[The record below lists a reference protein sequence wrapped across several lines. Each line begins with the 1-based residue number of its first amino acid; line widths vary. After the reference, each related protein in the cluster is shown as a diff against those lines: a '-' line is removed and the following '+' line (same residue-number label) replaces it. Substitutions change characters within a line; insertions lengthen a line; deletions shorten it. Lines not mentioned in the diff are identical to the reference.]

1 MGVLPVI
8 LKCPPMKFSR
18 LLICVFLTAGVATP
32 SQGFDEKATPGQAMT
47 AKASAF
53 LHSLSDDQRAK
64 ATFDYDDP
72 ERQNWHFI
80 PKERPGVGLWDLEGA
95 TAKAAEQ
102 FVATGLSA
110 AGYEKIL
117 QVRSLEEVLYLFEKG
132 DERERRLKRH
142 PHKYFIC
149 VFGTPAKT
157 GTWGWRFE
165 GHHISLN
172 YTVKDGVIVS
182 STPEFLGANPGL
194 IDAGPGRSLRVL
206 GQRED
211 LGRQILKVCPQDK
224 QSKLWI
230 SKKPPGEIR
239 GPGAPQPVVGE
250 AQGLKYSDMTPEQQ
264 GLLKKLLAQYLKAA
278 PITVV
283 KRRMQAIHESGMDDI
298 TFGWWGGS
306 ELNEPHH
313 YVVQGKTF
321 VIEYNNTQN
330 KANHVHSFW
339 RNLAGDFNLPATN

>member
-1 MGVLPVI
+1 
-8 LKCPPMKFSR
+8 MKNLAFLFVAFG
-18 LLICVFLTAGVATP
+18 LLSNSAFA
-32 SQGFDEKATPGQAMT
+32 FDEQAAPGMAMT
-47 AKASAF
+47 AAASGF
-53 LHSLSDDQRAK
+53 LNSLDDDARAK

-72 ERQNWHFI
+72 ERVNWHFI
-80 PKERPGVGLWDLEGA
+80 PKERPGVGLWDLQGEA
-95 TAKAAEQ
+95 LAAAEK
-102 FVATGLSA
+102 FVSSGLSA
-110 AGYEKIL
+110 AGYEKAL

-149 VFGTPAKT
+149 VFGTPSKT
-157 GTWGWRFE
+157 GRWGWRFE

-172 YTVKDGVIVS
+172 YVVDNGTIIS

-206 GQRED
+206 GLRED
-211 LGRQILKVCPQDK
+211 IARQILKACPPDK
-224 QSKLWI
+224 VGQLWLSKT
-230 SKKPPGEIR
+230 PPGEIR
-239 GPGAPQPVVGE
+239 GPGAPQPVIDE
-250 AQGLKYSDMTPEQQ
+250 AKGLKYSEMTKEQQ

-283 KRRMQAIHESGMDDI
+283 KKRMQAINESGMDDI

-339 RNLAGDFNLPATN
+339 RNLAGDFALPAK

>member
-1 MGVLPVI
+1 
-8 LKCPPMKFSR
+8 MKPTCLIVCC
-18 LLICVFLTAGVATP
+18 LLTFGQSSSAQA
-32 SQGFDEKATPGQAMT
+32 FDELGSPGMAMT

-53 LHSLSDDQRAK
+53 LKTLPDNLKAK
-64 ATFDYDDP
+64 ATFKYDDP

-80 PKERPGVGLWDLEGA
+80 PKERPGVGLWDLEGDA
-95 TAKAAEQ
+95 LAAAEE
-102 FVATGLSA
+102 FVSTGLSV
-110 AGYEKIL
+110 AGYETIL
-117 QVRSLEEVLYLFEKG
+117 KVRSLEEVLYLFEKG
-132 DERERRLKRH
+132 EEPVRRLRRH
-142 PHKYFIC
+142 PHKYSIC

-172 YTVKDGVIVS
+172 YTVKNGVIIS

-206 GQRED
+206 GKRED
-211 LGRQILKVCPQDK
+211 LGRQILTTCPEGTQEV
-224 QSKLWI
+224 LWI

-239 GPGAPQPVVGE
+239 GPGAAQPVIAE
-250 AQGLKYSDMTPEQQ
+250 AEGLKYSEMTREQQ
-264 GLLKKLLAQYLKAA
+264 GLMRDLLAEYLKAA
-278 PITVV
+278 PVTVV
-283 KRRMQAIHESGMDDI
+283 KRRMQAITASGMDDI
-298 TFGWWGGS
+298 TFAWWGGS
-306 ELNEPHH
+306 ELNQPHH

-339 RNLAGDFNLPATN
+339 RNLAGDFNLPAK

>member
-1 MGVLPVI
+1 
-8 LKCPPMKFSR
+8 MKHSYP
-18 LLICVFLTAGVATP
+18 LICILLTAACAIP
-32 SQGFDEKATPGQAMT
+32 AQAYDEQSTPGMAMT

-53 LHSLSDDQRAK
+53 LNSLDEDQRTK
-64 ATFDYDDP
+64 ATFDYNDP

-80 PKERPGVGLWDLEGA
+80 PKERPGVALWDLEGDS
-95 TAKAAEQ
+95 AKAAEM

-132 DERERRLKRH
+132 EEQERRLKRH
-142 PHKYFIC
+142 PHKYSIC
-149 VFGTPAKT
+149 IFGTPARK

-172 YTVKDGVIVS
+172 YTVTDGVIVS
-182 STPEFLGANPGL
+182 STPEFIGANPGL

-206 GQRED
+206 GMREN
-211 LGRQILKVCPQDK
+211 LGRQILKACPQDK
-224 QSKLWI
+224 QNTLWI
-230 SKKPPGEIR
+230 SRKAPGEIR
-239 GPGAPQPVVGE
+239 GPGAAQPVVAE
-250 AQGLKYSDMTPEQQ
+250 AEGLKYSEMTSEQQ

-278 PITVV
+278 PVTVV
-283 KRRMQAIHESGMDDI
+283 KRRMQAITNSGMDNI

-339 RNLAGDFNLPATN
+339 RNLEGDFNLPASE